1 MDFRFKCVGLGENL
15 NNENVFT
22 VGEIYEAKNGSV
34 FGNGTY
40 DFQDWSVKGA
50 TFENL
55 QDWWEQWFKLE
66 FVEEINIKNPYWER
80 ITQMSDRQREKG
92 IKTYGQGLELFTTP
106 DAVKRIEYIQEE
118 LIDALM
124 YLEWLKEKLKG
135 EDADAAQKE
144 N

>member
-1 MDFRFKCVGLGENL
+1 MN
-15 NNENVFT
+15 
-22 VGEIYEAKNGSV
+22 
-34 FGNGTY
+34 
-40 DFQDWSVKGA
+40 
-50 TFENL
+50 
-55 QDWWEQWFKLE
+55 
-66 FVEEINIKNPYWER
+66 NPYWER

-92 IKTYGQGLELFTTP
+92 IKTYGQGLELFNTP

-135 EDADAAQKE
+135 EDTDAAQKE

>member
-1 MDFRFKCVGLGENL
+1 MTIEEMRNAINNHCDKMKDCNKCHM
-15 NNENVFT
+15 
-22 VGEIYEAKNGSV
+22 NGSK
-34 FGNGTY
+34 Y
-40 DFQDWSVKGA
+40 C
-50 TFENL
+50 ENYYAGDCPEDVL
-55 QDWWEQWFKLE
+55 HEWYNLLMS
-66 FVEEINIKNPYWER
+66 NYSANPYWER

-106 DAVKRIEYIQEE
+106 DAIKRIEYIQEE
-118 LIDALM
+118 LIDGLM